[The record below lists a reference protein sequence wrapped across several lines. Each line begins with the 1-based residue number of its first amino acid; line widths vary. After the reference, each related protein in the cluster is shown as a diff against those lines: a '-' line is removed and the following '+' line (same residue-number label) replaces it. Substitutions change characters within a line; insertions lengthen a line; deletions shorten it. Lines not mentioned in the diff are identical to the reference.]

1 VQVILR
7 PFCCSVASFI
17 AVVIAFV
24 ASCMLHAKSCIV
36 ASCMLHVACVIAVVI
51 GVLRRRDAYTDSAVV
66 TELYNTE
73 IANQNII
80 ISAAKVDES
89 LKLKISKGVLA

>member
-24 ASCMLHAKSCIV
+24 ASCMLHAISCFV
-36 ASCMLHVACVIAVVI
+36 ASCMLHV
-51 GVLRRRDAYTDSAVV
+51 LLQS
-66 TELYNTE
+66 
-73 IANQNII
+73 
-80 ISAAKVDES
+80 
-89 LKLKISKGVLA
+89 

>member
-24 ASCMLHAKSCIV
+24 ASCMLHAISCIV
-36 ASCMLHVACVIAVVI
+36 ASCMCYCSCNRGLNR
-51 GVLRRRDAYTDSAVV
+51 GDARFSELGESRLSGCQFAAATLYTPHPHLPLPLELNGKTLQI
-66 TELYNTE
+66 TE
-73 IANQNII
+73 
-80 ISAAKVDES
+80 
-89 LKLKISKGVLA
+89 